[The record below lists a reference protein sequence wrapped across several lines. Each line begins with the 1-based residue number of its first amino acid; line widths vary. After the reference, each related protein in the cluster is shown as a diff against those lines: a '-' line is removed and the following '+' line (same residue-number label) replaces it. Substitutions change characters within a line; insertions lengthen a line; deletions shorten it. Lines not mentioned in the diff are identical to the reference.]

1 MNLFFDFD
9 GVILDS
15 LDIKE
20 IGFRKIFSQ
29 YSDLNVNKL
38 IHYHNQNLGKSRF
51 IKIKYFYNQIL
62 KKEISSKKINYYA
75 NCFSATM
82 KINLANKSKLIPKTI
97 NFIKKNYKKNKFF
110 IVSGTEEKELIW
122 LCKKLGINK
131 FFYEICGSPT
141 PKEKLIECIIKQYC
155 LLKSNSALIGD
166 SLNDYEAASYNKI
179 LFYGYNSVN
188 LNSTKYNYISNLGPI
203 IS

>member
-51 IKIKYFYNQIL
+51 IKIRTV
-62 KKEISSKKINYYA
+62 SS
-75 NCFSATM
+75 
-82 KINLANKSKLIPKTI
+82 
-97 NFIKKNYKKNKFF
+97 
-110 IVSGTEEKELIW
+110 
-122 LCKKLGINK
+122 LCRW
-131 FFYEICGSPT
+131 
-141 PKEKLIECIIKQYC
+141 
-155 LLKSNSALIGD
+155 
-166 SLNDYEAASYNKI
+166 
-179 LFYGYNSVN
+179 
-188 LNSTKYNYISNLGPI
+188 
-203 IS
+203 